1 MSSFCTM
8 ILLAMTASSGGGGFV
23 LTSAAFAPG
32 APIPSVH
39 TCDGTDQSPP
49 LAWSG
54 APAGTKAFALIM
66 HDPDAPVGDWLHW
79 TAWNIPTS
87 ATGLPAGVAAKDAL
101 PDGTQQGINDFGK
114 PGYGGPCPPG
124 GTHHY
129 VFVLSALDATLT
141 LPAKASRDQVEQ
153 AIKGHALASATLTG
167 TYSRKRR

>member
-1 MSSFCTM
+1 M
-8 ILLAMTASSGGGGFV
+8 ILLAMTAASGSGFA

-39 TCDGTDQSPP
+39 TCDGADQSPP

-54 APAGTKAFALIM
+54 APAGTRALALIM

-79 TAWNIPTS
+79 TAWNIPAS
-87 ATGLPAGVAAKDAL
+87 SKGLPAGVATKDPL
-101 PDGTQQGINDFGK
+101 PDGTQQGVNDFGK

-141 LPAKASRDQVEQ
+141 LPAKASREEVER
-153 AIKGHALASATLTG
+153 AIDAHVLAKAELVG